1 VSETEG
7 DDEVLVR
14 NGIYEDETTG
24 AYRSVA

>member
-24 AYRSVA
+24 AYCSVA